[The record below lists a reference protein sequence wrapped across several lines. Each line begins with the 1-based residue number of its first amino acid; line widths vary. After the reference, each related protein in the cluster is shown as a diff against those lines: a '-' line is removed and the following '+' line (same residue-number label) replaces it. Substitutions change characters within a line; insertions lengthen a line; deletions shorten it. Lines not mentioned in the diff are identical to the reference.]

1 MCKMEAAAG
10 NKGSYGRQI
19 VYKTLANAMVA
30 PLVGVIMDKITAA
43 TGAVNYVAPFVICD
57 VLLLCALVSL
67 CFVDRDIGLPKTD
80 TKKGVKLILTNVNIM
95 VFLFMVLMC
104 GVMFGFVETF
114 LFVYLKVDTI
124 TMVIPTP
131 HLCYIQEDLN
141 APIYLLG
148 LTITT
153 GALGKLSTKCH
164 HASTA
169 VCQCPSRS
177 CTCPTTSWARWAWS
191 TCSYSGSPCT
201 GCATSDTPTS
211 PAPG

>member
-114 LFVYLKVDTI
+114 LFVYLKVDNI
-124 TMVIPTP
+124 TVVIPTP

-153 GALGKLSTKCH
+153 GALGKLSTKQV
-164 HASTA
+164 S
-169 VCQCPSRS
+169 S
-177 CTCPTTSWARWAWS
+177 
-191 TCSYSGSPCT
+191 
-201 GCATSDTPTS
+201 
-211 PAPG
+211 

>member
-114 LFVYLKVDTI
+114 LFVYLKVFTI
-124 TMVIPTP
+124 TMVISTP
-131 HLCYIQEDLN
+131 VHHTSYHV
-141 APIYLLG
+141 
-148 LTITT
+148 
-153 GALGKLSTKCH
+153 ALYPG
-164 HASTA
+164 
-169 VCQCPSRS
+169 
-177 CTCPTTSWARWAWS
+177 
-191 TCSYSGSPCT
+191 GS
-201 GCATSDTPTS
+201 
-211 PAPG
+211 

>member
-114 LFVYLKVDTI
+114 LFVYLKVDNI
-124 TMVIPTP
+124 TVVIPTP
-131 HLCYIQEDLN
+131 LVLY
-141 APIYLLG
+141 PG
-148 LTITT
+148 
-153 GALGKLSTKCH
+153 
-164 HASTA
+164 
-169 VCQCPSRS
+169 
-177 CTCPTTSWARWAWS
+177 
-191 TCSYSGSPCT
+191 GS
-201 GCATSDTPTS
+201 
-211 PAPG
+211 

>member
-114 LFVYLKVDTI
+114 LFVYLKVDNI
-124 TMVIPTP
+124 TVRG
-131 HLCYIQEDLN
+131 N
-141 APIYLLG
+141 
-148 LTITT
+148 
-153 GALGKLSTKCH
+153 
-164 HASTA
+164 
-169 VCQCPSRS
+169 
-177 CTCPTTSWARWAWS
+177 
-191 TCSYSGSPCT
+191 
-201 GCATSDTPTS
+201 SDTTLVLY
-211 PAPG
+211 PGGS